1 MGMFSKTCEYALRA
15 VFFIAQRTAG
25 GGRVGIKDVAGH
37 IDAPEHF
44 LAKVLKN
51 LGKEGV
57 IQSAKGPNGGFYID
71 SRDLK
76 RPLADVVKAVDG
88 SSIFN
93 GCGLGL
99 EQCSSE
105 RPCPLH
111 DEFMVVR
118 NQLEK
123 MLHNVTIGQFS
134 EDLNLG
140 IAFLKR

>member
-15 VFFIAQRTAG
+15 VFLIAQRTAN
-25 GGRVGIKDVAGH
+25 GGRVGIRDVAVH

-51 LGKEGV
+51 LGKEGI
-57 IQSAKGPNGGFYID
+57 IQSVKGPNGGFYID
-71 SRDLK
+71 RKNLE

-88 SSIFN
+88 SSIFS

-111 DEFMVVR
+111 NEFMLVR

-123 MLHNVTIGQFS
+123 MLHSVTIGQFS
-134 EDLNLG
+134 EELNLG
-140 IAFLKR
+140 ITFLKR

>member
-15 VFFIAQRTAG
+15 VFFIAQRTAD
-25 GGRVGIKDVAGH
+25 GGRVGIKEVASH

-51 LGKEGV
+51 LSKEG
-57 IQSAKGPNGGFYID
+57 IMQSVKGPNGGFYID
-71 SRDLK
+71 PRDLK

-88 SSIFN
+88 NGIFK

-111 DEFMVVR
+111 NEFMVVR
-118 NQLEK
+118 NQLET
-123 MLHNVTIGQFS
+123 MLNNLSIGEFS
-134 EDLNLG
+134 EELNLG
-140 IAFLKR
+140 ISFLKR